1 MAGEFLVAA
10 ELNRRRILSAVT
22 YGASKSADVWA
33 FDDVTNRAVRVEV
46 KTTSSN
52 NLYWLVGEKAIVR
65 GGWNPDLFWV
75 LVLLPPPH
83 PTTSQTDDSQRGKSS
98 PRFYV
103 FSSQK
108 MGELMCQ
115 EYDRYHASY
124 LKRHKKAFEG
134 SGVWTLLVQDASP
147 YENAW
152 DTLTERVHRSS

>member
-65 GGWNPDLFWV
+65 EGWNPDLFWV

-83 PTTSQTDDSQRGKSS
+83 PTASQTDDSQRGKSS

-103 FSSQK
+103 FSSRE

-115 EYDRYHASY
+115 KYDRYHASY
-124 LKRHKKAFEG
+124 LERHKNPFEG
-134 SGVWTLLVQDASP
+134 SSVWTL
-147 YENAW
+147 
-152 DTLTERVHRSS
+152 